1 MDERTKVIARLK
13 ELRQM
18 HAAAL
23 GEDDGEAYGFIQ
35 DEQSTRKSYALV
47 AEEAMDTGI
56 INKEDLAGEGLEET
70 LERADYQKEF
80 PGEGLKG

>member
-1 MDERTKVIARLK
+1 MDERTKAIARLK

-23 GEDDGEAYGFIQ
+23 GEADSEAYGFIQ

-47 AEEAMDTGI
+47 AEEALDAGT
-56 INKEDLAGEGLEET
+56 INKEDLRLEGLEET

-80 PGEGLKG
+80 PGDGLKG